1 MKSVPPRGSGW
12 SADCRFA
19 IADCQLMLET
29 ERQSEIGNRHLAI
42 LRPVR
47 YRVTVPTKTEAM
59 PDNDQP
65 RDLDQEQARLAY
77 TIIESLLEHT
87 RVVSDLIALMAQTLD
102 EDTTKALTQTPVWTA
117 YLDSRRAME
126 RTRADVEKF
135 AEIMKDLDRVEGQS
149 PMSNVQT
156 PTSEEPE

>member
-1 MKSVPPRGSGW
+1 MAGEMDRSGSQDV
-12 SADCRFA
+12 A
-19 IADCQLMLET
+19 
-29 ERQSEIGNRHLAI
+29 
-42 LRPVR
+42 
-47 YRVTVPTKTEAM
+47 
-59 PDNDQP
+59 

-117 YLDSRRAME
+117 YLDSRRALE

-135 AEIMKDLDRVEGQS
+135 AEIMKGL
-149 PMSNVQT
+149 
-156 PTSEEPE
+156 SEE